1 MATVSLL
8 LSSTQIAELVS
19 VFDKTEFVTPPAY
32 ASYQIRTENCVIT
45 IYGSLKVVFQ
55 GKDAEIYASKY
66 STVSETKKEVTV
78 AQNTFPQCGS
88 DEVGT
93 GDYFGPICVVACAV
107 DKVVA
112 KKIAH
117 LRVQDSKLLT
127 DEKIMIIGKELTAT
141 IPYSICI
148 LDNEKYND
156 VHQVSNMN
164 EIKAKLHN
172 QCYLNLENKL
182 VKLPNLRI
190 VDQFVA
196 EATYYRYLRNEK
208 HVINHL
214 TFETKAES
222 KYLSVACASIIARYI
237 FLQQWEKM
245 EHTYNMSFPK
255 GASAMVDE
263 KAKEFVSKYGF
274 EKLNKV
280 AKVHFKNTT
289 KAELKKTT
297 TD

>member
-1 MATVSLL
+1 MATISLL
-8 LSSTQIAELVS
+8 LSTTQIAELVS
-19 VFDKTEFVTPPAY
+19 VFDKTEFATPPAY

-45 IYGSLKVVFQ
+45 IYESLKVVFQ
-55 GKDAEIYASKY
+55 GKDADIYASKY
-66 STVSETKKEVTV
+66 SPITETKKETTV
-78 AQNTFPQCGS
+78 VKNTFPQCGS

-93 GDYFGPICVVACAV
+93 GDYFGPICVVACAI
-107 DKVVA
+107 DKTIA

-117 LRVQDSKLLT
+117 LKVQDSKLLT
-127 DEKIMIIGKELTAT
+127 DDKIMVIGKELTAT

-148 LDNEKYND
+148 LDNEKYNE

-182 VKLPNLRI
+182 VKLPRLRI

-196 EATYYRYLRNEK
+196 KDTYYRYLRNEK
-208 HVINHL
+208 NVINNL

-237 FLQQWEKM
+237 FLQRWEKM
-245 EHTYNMSFPK
+245 EQTYNMSFPK
-255 GASAMVDE
+255 GASTMVDD
-263 KAKEFVSKYGF
+263 KAKEFISKYGF
-274 EKLNKV
+274 DKLNEV
-280 AKVHFKNTT
+280 AKVHFKNTA
-289 KAELKKTT
+289 KAQQN
-297 TD
+297 